1 MGKSSSIGDYMP
13 VIGGVA
19 SAGGSLLGSLL
30 GGSKPKTYNT
40 GYSIN
45 GQEVASANVSKGKI
59 STNYNLSDDEKSL
72 LDYTNNNMLSGLKN
86 INVFSPE
93 VQKSIDN
100 QVKAYTNQGIN
111 TINNTYT
118 PMFRDLRNDIASRF
132 GNLDN
137 SVFMDNL
144 NEIEKNRSNALT
156 TLTENI
162 LAKQSELYEIE
173 MNNRYNYL
181 NQLSSVNQNI
191 NSNILNFLKLASSN
205 TGV

>member
-1 MGKSSSIGDYMP
+1 MSKLSSATGL
-13 VIGGVA
+13 A
-19 SAGGSLLGSLL
+19 SMGGSLLGSLI
-30 GGSKPKTYNT
+30 GNAKPKTYDT

-45 GQEVASANVSKGKI
+45 EQEVASANVSKGKI
-59 STNYNLSDDEKSL
+59 STNYNLSDDEKNL
-72 LDYTNNNMLSGLKN
+72 LDYTNKNLLSGLEN

-118 PMFRDLRNDIASRF
+118 PMFRDLKNDIASRF

-137 SVFMDNL
+137 SVFLDNL
-144 NEIEKNRSNALT
+144 NEIEKNRTNALT

-162 LAKQSELYEIE
+162 LAKQSELYETE

-181 NQLSSVNQNI
+181 NQLSSINQNI

>member
-1 MGKSSSIGDYMP
+1 MAKASTASNL
-13 VIGGVA
+13 A
-19 SAGGSLLGSLL
+19 SAGSSLLGSLL
-30 GGSKPKTYNT
+30 GTSSHKTYNT

-45 GQEVASANVSKGKI
+45 GQEVASANVKKGKI
-59 STNYNLSDDEKSL
+59 STNYNMSSDEKAL
-72 LDYTNNNMLSGLKN
+72 LDYTNKNILSGLEN

-100 QVKAYTNQGIN
+100 QLKAYTNQGIN
-111 TINNTYT
+111 TLNETYT
-118 PMFRDLRNDIASRF
+118 PMFRNLRNDIASRF

-144 NEIEKNRSNALT
+144 NEIEKNRTNALA

-162 LAKQSELYEIE
+162 LAKQSELYEAE

>member
-1 MGKSSSIGDYMP
+1 
-13 VIGGVA
+13 
-19 SAGGSLLGSLL
+19 
-30 GGSKPKTYNT
+30 
-40 GYSIN
+40 
-45 GQEVASANVSKGKI
+45 
-59 STNYNLSDDEKSL
+59 
-72 LDYTNNNMLSGLKN
+72 MLSGLKN